1 MNHSDNRTTMV
12 AASFILALISIITF
26 QIFFI
31 SLPCA
36 SVSII
41 LALISRGDGPMLP
54 RAKIALACA
63 AAGAVLTTSITLTS
77 VYAVMHD
84 PSFRRQ
90 VEQIYE
96 YYTDPDAA
104 EDSSEETPDGQA
116 LIRDILS
123 GKYRQEKQ
131 ADGSEDIASS
141 AALSGEGSADTGSSN
156 ASFFSQNGGQIL

>member
-12 AASFILALISIITF
+12 AASFVLALISIITF

-31 SLPCA
+31 SLPSA

-54 RAKIALACA
+54 RAKAALACA

-84 PSFRRQ
+84 PVLRSQ

-96 YYTDPDAA
+96 YYTDPEAL
-104 EDSSEETPDGQA
+104 EDPSEEAPDGQA

-123 GKYRQEKQ
+123 GKYRKQ
-131 ADGSEDIASS
+131 QQDDVSDSASS
-141 AALSGEGSADTGSSN
+141 SSAEGNSGESVSSETPL
-156 ASFFSQNGGQIL
+156 SSLNGGRLL